1 MVGTHRNDGRE
12 IEWLGLIEMLAEK
25 EWLGLIEMLEEK
37 VNSWD
42 S

>member
-1 MVGTHRNDGRE
+1 MVGTHRNVGRE
-12 IEWLGLIEMLAEK
+12 SEWLGLIEMLAEN

-37 VNSWD
+37 ENGWD